1 MELSW
6 KSLKNWAL
14 SPEDESADLQFY
26 ILNKHITQTALS
38 WERGNVLKA
47 VCVFQ
52 APALRVQR
60 WCRCLVCVAKHN
72 PSPVAVATR

>member
-38 WERGNVLKA
+38 WECGNVLKA
-47 VCVFQ
+47 VCVCFR
-52 APALRVQR
+52 PL
-60 WCRCLVCVAKHN
+60 
-72 PSPVAVATR
+72 PSVSKDGVGVLFVWQSTTPPPSL